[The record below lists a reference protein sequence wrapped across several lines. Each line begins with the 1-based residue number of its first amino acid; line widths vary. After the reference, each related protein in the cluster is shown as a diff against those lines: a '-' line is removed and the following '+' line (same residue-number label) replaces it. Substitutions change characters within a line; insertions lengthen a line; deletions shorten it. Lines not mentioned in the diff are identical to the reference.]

1 MTAAKMD
8 FQVKGE
14 DPVKKKLLFSIV
26 CCFMAVLLIGTI
38 PATAAGVE
46 DIDAFVQEVWP
57 EALPLNLSV
66 EEAGVRLDVISGMLT
81 ENRLLI
87 VYTLTDLEN
96 DRISRDASFNA
107 NVFVNTPWAEAGD
120 ELNEILYFDIANHKV
135 FAKYSIEFTSSLPEG
150 FISDDSSDT
159 IQFTVNEFISHEKTV
174 ADLWRL
180 AADQD
185 YTVDAVPAPVAEPG
199 LEIIGYSEYSEEARE
214 HIPKVLNPENN
225 LHIPIAEDVELSGIG
240 WIDGNLHVQIHM
252 SNWHAFGTTRSL
264 CYIDLRDQQGKDVRE
279 TEGFYEQLLRDTP
292 YYFWG
297 VNWRNGG
304 EEQWIEKIFPVFPE
318 DMDQYMIY
326 CEIEDL
332 QTKYE
337 ELLNSEWTVSFPV
350 NLIQAE

>member
-107 NVFVNTPWAEAGD
+107 NVFVDTPWAEVGD
-120 ELNEILYFDIANHKV
+120 ELNEILYFDINNHKV
-135 FAKYSIEFTSSLPEG
+135 IAKYSIEFTSSLPEG

-174 ADLWRL
+174 ADLWRH
-180 AADQD
+180 
-185 YTVDAVPAPVAEPG
+185 
-199 LEIIGYSEYSEEARE
+199 R
-214 HIPKVLNPENN
+214 
-225 LHIPIAEDVELSGIG
+225 
-240 WIDGNLHVQIHM
+240 
-252 SNWHAFGTTRSL
+252 
-264 CYIDLRDQQGKDVRE
+264 
-279 TEGFYEQLLRDTP
+279 
-292 YYFWG
+292 
-297 VNWRNGG
+297 
-304 EEQWIEKIFPVFPE
+304 
-318 DMDQYMIY
+318 
-326 CEIEDL
+326 
-332 QTKYE
+332 
-337 ELLNSEWTVSFPV
+337 
-350 NLIQAE
+350 